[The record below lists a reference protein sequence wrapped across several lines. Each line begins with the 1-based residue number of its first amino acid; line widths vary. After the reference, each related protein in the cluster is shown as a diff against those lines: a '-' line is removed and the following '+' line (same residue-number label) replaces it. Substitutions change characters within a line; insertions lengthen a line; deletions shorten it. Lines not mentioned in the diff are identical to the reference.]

1 MLLWLLNLR
10 WFLSI
15 RISICRTSQIYY
27 HLNLLLSSFY
37 SSQEQMQIYLG
48 GNKHSKNEM
57 MGTVPLTFIPGKG
70 KRTRTTQCQ
79 FKLESEHRRLGR
91 RGRKKLTSSPRRGGG
106 VEAEPLPAA
115 AEVPEQLLREVGAE
129 IGHLG
134 HLSAEEEEGS
144 RLRCRPLLHCT
155 MNLSPRG
162 QARRRLVS

>member
-1 MLLWLLNLR
+1 MWLLNLR

-15 RISICRTSQIYY
+15 RISICVTSQIYY
-27 HLNLLLSSFY
+27 YLNLLSSFY

-57 MGTVPLTFIPGKG
+57 MGTVPLTFVLRGKG
-70 KRTRTTQCQ
+70 KRTRTAQCQ
-79 FKLESEHRRLGR
+79 LKLESEHRRLGR

-106 VEAEPLPAA
+106 GVEAEPLPAA
-115 AEVPEQLLREVGAE
+115 AEVPEQLLGEVGAE

-134 HLSAEEEEGS
+134 HLSPPAGEEGS